1 MGDVWIATNASVNS
15 LASFHA
21 VMGPRAVYSANLY
34 IQLSY
39 RSGCSINLK
48 LRELIIACSTLCR
61 NRLCCLPTWYYT
73 QSSLKFGTALGGRG
87 GGGGGGGG
95 RGAPEPVP
103 QVPRPQDQCWKQ
115 NLSAII

>member
-87 GGGGGGGG
+87 GGGGGGVEG
-95 RGAPEPVP
+95 RQSRSRRYRGRRTNVGSKTY
-103 QVPRPQDQCWKQ
+103 QQ
-115 NLSAII
+115 